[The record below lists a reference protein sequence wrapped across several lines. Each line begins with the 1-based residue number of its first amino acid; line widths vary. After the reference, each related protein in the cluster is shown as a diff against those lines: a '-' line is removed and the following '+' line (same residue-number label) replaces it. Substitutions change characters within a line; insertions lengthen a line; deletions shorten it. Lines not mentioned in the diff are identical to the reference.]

1 MKNYLL
7 QFFGFKH
14 LPEGKMQETSQLFHD
29 LAHKLEESL
38 PNNPEKTAAMRKLL
52 EAKDCAVRAHIFKE
66 E

>member
-14 LPEGKMQETSQLFHD
+14 LPEGKMQETSNLFHD
-29 LAHKLEESL
+29 LAHTLNQIL
-38 PNNPEKTAAMRKLL
+38 PDNPEKTAAMRKLL